1 MSKATIILR
10 PFQAED
16 RSFVQDSFLRSC
28 GGGGSAYVQG
38 VPASVLHDMLDP
50 LLVIWDVTV
59 AVAPHDGELMG
70 WICAKAPD
78 HVAWLFVKPRYRRAR
93 LATALMRH
101 AGIGRF
107 VEAAFVPTKLFGQ
120 PFMQVANAKSF
131 QVRYRP
137 YLPLIA
143 AHEISEAA
151 NQPR

>member
-1 MSKATIILR
+1 MSASVTLR
-10 PFQAED
+10 PFIPAD
-16 RSFVQDSFLRSC
+16 RPFVHDSFLRSC

-78 HVAWLFVKPRYRRAR
+78 YVAWLFVKPRYRRAK
-93 LATALMRH
+93 LATALLQH

-107 VEAAFVPTKLFGQ
+107 IEAAFVPTKLFGQ
-120 PFMQVANAKSF
+120 PFMHVASAKSF
-131 QVRYRP
+131 QIRYRP

-143 AHEISEAA
+143 AHAIHEAA
-151 NQPR
+151 DQPR